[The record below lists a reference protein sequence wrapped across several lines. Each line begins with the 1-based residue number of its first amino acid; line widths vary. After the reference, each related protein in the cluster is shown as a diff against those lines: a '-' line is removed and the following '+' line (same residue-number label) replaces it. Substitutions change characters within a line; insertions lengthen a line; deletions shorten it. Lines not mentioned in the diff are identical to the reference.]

1 MTNRQCLYRIRY
13 RRVHGNREGGN
24 STESAVF
31 PEDMGM
37 NVAGIPRDGSEIC
50 GIPAVMDSIMTRTP
64 REWSV
69 SPYGILE
76 RPFYLRVCDV
86 CL

>member
-1 MTNRQCLYRIRY
+1 
-13 RRVHGNREGGN
+13 
-24 STESAVF
+24 
-31 PEDMGM
+31 M